1 MNSTRGL
8 REWLERLE
16 RLHPR
21 EIELGLE
28 RVGEVW
34 RRLRPAQVP
43 FVTVTVGGTNGKGS
57 VVRLIES
64 VLLAAGRHVGAYTS
78 PHLLRYNE
86 RIRIGGAEVTD
97 DTLCAAFERV
107 ESARG
112 ETSLTYFEFG
122 TLAALDL
129 FVRAGVDVAL
139 LEVGL
144 GGRLDA
150 VNLIE
155 PDVAV
160 VTSVDVDHTDWL
172 GETREAIGRE
182 KAGIF
187 RAGRPA
193 VCGDPEPPASLP
205 AHAHATGARLYRAGA
220 HFRYR
225 ETGRDWSWNA
235 GEIQLTG
242 LPRPRLE
249 LQNAATALMA
259 LACLP
264 ERVVVNEEAVRQGLA
279 NTSLPGRFQIIEG
292 EVPVILDVA
301 HNPAAATRLAERL
314 AATECDGRTLA
325 VVAML
330 ADKDG
335 CGTLGAL
342 TDRVDAWFPA
352 GLEGAR
358 GAPSSRLEDCLSTF
372 GAEVSGSHPHVADA
386 LDAALADA
394 RPGDRVL
401 VFGSFRTVAEAME
414 RIL

>member
-1 MNSTRGL
+1 MNSARGL

-34 RRLRPAQVP
+34 RRLGPAQVP

-57 VVRLIES
+57 VVRLMES
-64 VLLAAGRHVGAYTS
+64 VLLAAGRRVGAYTS

-86 RIRIGGAEVTD
+86 RIRIGGTEVPD
-97 DTLCAAFERV
+97 DALCAAFERV

-129 FVRAGVDVAL
+129 FVRAGMEVAV

-150 VNLIE
+150 VNLVE

-160 VTSVDVDHTDWL
+160 VTSVDIDHTDWL

-193 VCGDPEPPASLP
+193 VCGDPEPPASLL
-205 AHAHATGARLYRAGA
+205 AHARATGARLYRAGA
-220 HFRYR
+220 HFRFR

-264 ERVVVNEEAVRQGLA
+264 ERVVVSEEAVRQGLTDA
-279 NTSLPGRFQIIEG
+279 SLPGRFQVIDG

-314 AATECDGRTLA
+314 AATDCDGRTLA

-342 TDRVDAWFPA
+342 TDRIDAWFPA

-358 GAPSSRLEDCLSTF
+358 GAPASRLEDCLSTL
-372 GAEVSGSHPHVADA
+372 GAEVSGGHPHVADA